1 MSNSGN
7 ARNWIG
13 SIGDSMTL
21 KLAVAGIILAS
32 LGIVFQEGAVPAF
45 MVIWGT
51 AFFLIGTGSYAVIRF
66 NSP

>member
-1 MSNSGN
+1 M
-7 ARNWIG
+7 A
-13 SIGDSMTL
+13 L
-21 KLAVAGIILAS
+21 KLAVAGIVLAS
-32 LGIVFQEGAVPAF
+32 LGIVLQEGTVPAF